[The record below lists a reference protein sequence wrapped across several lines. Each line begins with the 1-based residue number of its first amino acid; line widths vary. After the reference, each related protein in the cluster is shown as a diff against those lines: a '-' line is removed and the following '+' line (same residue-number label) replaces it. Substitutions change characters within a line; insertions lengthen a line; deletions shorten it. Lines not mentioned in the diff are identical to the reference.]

1 FLASSLAGITK
12 PDILCLLHH
21 GGVKRTSELM
31 CQETRGALKIFLLQV
46 IRDAVGGL
54 HGPPTVDKWAQINHR
69 ATLSA
74 KAVVGG
80 LCHC

>member
-46 IRDAVGGL
+46 IRDA
-54 HGPPTVDKWAQINHR
+54 WAQINHR

-80 LCHC
+80 LCHCGKTLYGFGI